1 MDDFVHIKQLW
12 DSKNNWSIPNVEEIQ
27 TIIKDYQTKKKQN
40 TLFLITLFILCGIA
54 LVLVIVFHNPLLWT
68 TTFGEV
74 LIAIGF
80 ILGMILKL
88 NTLKHVTKN
97 ELKSNK
103 DFLEDL
109 IKLSAHRKSKVN
121 WLQLISVL
129 LLAIGYGFFIYE
141 EIIENQSELILSYLG
156 IILFALGLYF
166 IYRPFVKSKSKK
178 KIQKMIKE
186 IERLK

>member
-1 MDDFVHIKQLW
+1 MDDFEHIKQLW
-12 DSKNNWSIPNVEEIQ
+12 DSKNNLGIPNVEEIQ
-27 TIIKDYQTKKKQN
+27 TIIKNYQTKKKRN
-40 TLFLITLFILCGIA
+40 TLLLITLFILCGIA
-54 LVLVIVFHNPLLWT
+54 FVLVIVFHNPLLWT

-88 NTLKHVTKN
+88 NTLKNITKN

-109 IKLSAHRKSKVN
+109 IKLSVQRKSKVN

-141 EIIENQSELILSYLG
+141 EIKENQSELILSYLG
-156 IILFALGLYF
+156 IILYALGMYF
-166 IYRPFVKSKSKK
+166 IFRPFVKSKSKK

>member
-1 MDDFVHIKQLW
+1 MDDFENVKQLW
-12 DSKNNWSIPNVEEIQ
+12 NSKNTLDTPNLEQIQ
-27 TIIKDYQTKKKQN
+27 TVIKKYQSKKKRN
-40 TLFLITLFILCGIA
+40 AFLLTALFISCGILFILI
-54 LVLVIVFHNPLLWT
+54 IIFHNPLLWT

-88 NTLKHVTKN
+88 NTLKNITKN

-109 IKLSAHRKSKVN
+109 IKLSVQRKSKVN

-141 EIIENQSELILSYLG
+141 EIQENQSELILSYLG
-156 IILFALGLYF
+156 IILFALGMYF
-166 IYRPFVKSKSKK
+166 IFRPFVKSKSKK